1 MSNQIRQLAIDT
13 DPQSQRRLQRLL
25 EQKREINRQIAA
37 IQAGDDKP
45 MEPERAIERLQ
56 DILEQTRAVP
66 DDFARVREQFEALN
80 ANLREQVLESD
91 ATQSKVLDDIFRG
104 VDCIAESDAGRT
116 FRAFTNLILDPEI
129 SGAFEGD
136 VNAVLDRP

>member
-56 DILEQTRAVP
+56 DILDQTRAVP

-116 FRAFTNLILDPEI
+116 FRAFTNLILDPEAQR
-129 SGAFEGD
+129 G
-136 VNAVLDRP
+136 L